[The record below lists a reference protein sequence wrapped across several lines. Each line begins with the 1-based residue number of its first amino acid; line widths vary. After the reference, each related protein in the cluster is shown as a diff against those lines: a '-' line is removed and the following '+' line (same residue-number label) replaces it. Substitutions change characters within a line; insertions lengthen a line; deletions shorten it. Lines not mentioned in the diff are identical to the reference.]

1 MRSLSR
7 ATARRRFPLAACA
20 LLALGLAPRSA
31 GAFCRTASCPDG
43 VTGTA
48 CTPSVKDCSGGVPIA
63 WGSPCVSFWLQK
75 DASSRIDLAT
85 AKQVFD
91 AAFAT
96 WMDASCPGGGT
107 PHIRIGY
114 GGTVACNEHEYNQ
127 KTGNANAIIFRD
139 DGWPY
144 QGGGNTLALTT
155 VTYNLDTGEIYDADM
170 ELNSAGTGFTT
181 ADTGVVFDLPS
192 IVTHEAGH
200 FLGIAHSAVS
210 DSTMFPDYKP
220 GSTTLRDLTADDVSA
235 ICAAYPPGG
244 AIPSTCDTT
253 PRHGFESD
261 CYAGGSGDD
270 GGCDGDTKT
279 DGCCTVAPGAGGKRG
294 SPSSGAVA
302 IALGAAAAAA
312 RRRPRPPRPAGP
324 AAAPPRAPG
333 GGPPPG
339 PPAGGGGARG
349 APPPPAARAPPPPH
363 DEAGVTGGADPPG
376 SARRGGDSAPSRP
389 LLARTEAEVVAVAAR
404 CALAPAVAVD
414 VEADGLFAFRPKLCT
429 AQLAWEEGGRVVVAV
444 VDALATRIDP
454 LAPLLGEL
462 GPAKV
467 LHDLTFD
474 AKLLA
479 ESGAPLGRVRDTS
492 VAARLLG
499 HTATGLAAL
508 VSGELGIALD
518 KRLQHHDWSRRPLAE
533 AELGYL
539 AEDVAHL
546 LALDARLAE
555 RAAALDLCDEIADE
569 CAYKLACASAPPR
582 DARPA
587 YARIKGAA
595 DLDAVGRAV
604 LRRLVEARE
613 AAAAAADV
621 PAFKV
626 IGNEALLELARRRPR
641 STRALEAIRG
651 AVAGRAG
658 RHVPAWLTAIE
669 VGIADGA
676 IPAEDGALFERTRE
690 PRGAVALRRA
700 REAQLAT
707 WRRAEAERRGVSEQ
721 AILPGHCAQE
731 IVAVLLAADAGALA
745 AAADGAIATTAP
757 VADEPSL
764 RARIAAVPGLG
775 ARRLERYGE
784 ALVALARTPAP
795 PLGAASGA
803 ERDRAATPASER
815 TEPA

>member
-302 IALGAAAAAA
+302 IALGAAAHVA
-312 RRRPRPPRPAGP
+312 PPPPPPTTPAGP
-324 AAAPPRAPG
+324 AAPKPPHRRDPPPPPPGAPPRPPPRGGAGAPPPAA
-333 GGPPPG
+333 PPPG
-339 PPAGGGGARG
+339 P
-349 APPPPAARAPPPPH
+349 
-363 DEAGVTGGADPPG
+363 
-376 SARRGGDSAPSRP
+376 
-389 LLARTEAEVVAVAAR
+389 
-404 CALAPAVAVD
+404 
-414 VEADGLFAFRPKLCT
+414 
-429 AQLAWEEGGRVVVAV
+429 
-444 VDALATRIDP
+444 
-454 LAPLLGEL
+454 
-462 GPAKV
+462 
-467 LHDLTFD
+467 
-474 AKLLA
+474 
-479 ESGAPLGRVRDTS
+479 
-492 VAARLLG
+492 
-499 HTATGLAAL
+499 
-508 VSGELGIALD
+508 
-518 KRLQHHDWSRRPLAE
+518 
-533 AELGYL
+533 
-539 AEDVAHL
+539 
-546 LALDARLAE
+546 
-555 RAAALDLCDEIADE
+555 
-569 CAYKLACASAPPR
+569 
-582 DARPA
+582 
-587 YARIKGAA
+587 
-595 DLDAVGRAV
+595 
-604 LRRLVEARE
+604 
-613 AAAAAADV
+613 
-621 PAFKV
+621 
-626 IGNEALLELARRRPR
+626 RRPR
-641 STRALEAIRG
+641 PTTR
-651 AVAGRAG
+651 
-658 RHVPAWLTAIE
+658 PA
-669 VGIADGA
+669 
-676 IPAEDGALFERTRE
+676 
-690 PRGAVALRRA
+690 
-700 REAQLAT
+700 
-707 WRRAEAERRGVSEQ
+707 
-721 AILPGHCAQE
+721 
-731 IVAVLLAADAGALA
+731 
-745 AAADGAIATTAP
+745 
-757 VADEPSL
+757 
-764 RARIAAVPGLG
+764 
-775 ARRLERYGE
+775 
-784 ALVALARTPAP
+784 
-795 PLGAASGA
+795 
-803 ERDRAATPASER
+803 
-815 TEPA
+815 

>member
-1 MRSLSR
+1 M
-7 ATARRRFPLAACA
+7 
-20 LLALGLAPRSA
+20 
-31 GAFCRTASCPDG
+31 
-43 VTGTA
+43 
-48 CTPSVKDCSGGVPIA
+48 
-63 WGSPCVSFWLQK
+63 
-75 DASSRIDLAT
+75 
-85 AKQVFD
+85 
-91 AAFAT
+91 
-96 WMDASCPGGGT
+96 
-107 PHIRIGY
+107 
-114 GGTVACNEHEYNQ
+114 
-127 KTGNANAIIFRD
+127 
-139 DGWPY
+139 
-144 QGGGNTLALTT
+144 
-155 VTYNLDTGEIYDADM
+155 
-170 ELNSAGTGFTT
+170 
-181 ADTGVVFDLPS
+181 
-192 IVTHEAGH
+192 
-200 FLGIAHSAVS
+200 
-210 DSTMFPDYKP
+210 
-220 GSTTLRDLTADDVSA
+220 
-235 ICAAYPPGG
+235 
-244 AIPSTCDTT
+244 
-253 PRHGFESD
+253 
-261 CYAGGSGDD
+261 
-270 GGCDGDTKT
+270 
-279 DGCCTVAPGAGGKRG
+279 
-294 SPSSGAVA
+294 
-302 IALGAAAAAA
+302 
-312 RRRPRPPRPAGP
+312 
-324 AAAPPRAPG
+324 
-333 GGPPPG
+333 
-339 PPAGGGGARG
+339 
-349 APPPPAARAPPPPH
+349 
-363 DEAGVTGGADPPG
+363 TGGADPPG

>member
-302 IALGAAAAAA
+302 IALGAAAPAPPPA
-312 RRRPRPPRPAGP
+312 PRPTTQ
-324 AAAPPRAPG
+324 
-333 GGPPPG
+333 PG
-339 PPAGGGGARG
+339 PPAPERPGRGRKRGRPAPGGGGAR
-349 APPPPAARAPPPPH
+349 ARRRPPRRARAPPH